1 MSPARAAVRVVLFLI
16 LLVLARPALT
26 AEPVRTPHYPALSPD
41 GARIAFSWHGD
52 LWIVSSQGGEA
63 KRLAALPG
71 YDTRPKWSPDGRTLA
86 FDSNRHG
93 NYDVYT
99 IPAAGGTP
107 TRETFHDADDL
118 LGDWSPDGSEL
129 YFASQ
134 RDTRAPSLYR
144 IRLSDGRV

>member
-1 MSPARAAVRVVLFLI
+1 MSPAHAGIRVLLFLVF
-16 LLVLARPALT
+16 LALARPAL
-26 AEPVRTPHYPALSPD
+26 AAAVRTPHCPALSPD
-41 GARIAFSWHGD
+41 GQRIAFSWHGD

-99 IPAAGGTP
+99 IPAAGGAP
-107 TRETFHDADDL
+107 PREPFHDADDL
-118 LGDWSPDGSEL
+118 LGDWAPDRSGL
-129 YFASQ
+129 YLRPQ
-134 RDTRAPSLYR
+134 
-144 IRLSDGRV
+144 